1 MKRAKQI
8 GIENVNVVSVSSSGR
23 KTGGQDQAV
32 EQGIALHN
40 KTLHSK
46 WVHTVNVWIVSN
58 THTHTHQSE

>member
-8 GIENVNVVSVSSSGR
+8 GIENVGVVSVSSSGR

-46 WVHTVNVWIVSN
+46 
-58 THTHTHQSE
+58 